1 VSGDTTLRFLMAVLL
16 NKKADSVYNAPNRAP
31 RQVEVQMTSIIWYP
45 GHEVLLKDVARAEG
59 CYLYDSGGKRYV
71 DLESGVWCTS
81 IGHGHPRILKVLGEQ
96 AARIAHNGFIYS
108 SSIVED
114 AAREMLALIAFDGGN
129 LVFLCSGSEAV
140 EYGVRVTRMI
150 TEKPLLMT
158 MADSYFGAYGSAWR
172 RDETEWFSFDWSSC
186 EGCPEGRMCDT
197 TCEHW
202 AAIPF
207 ERIGGFLFE
216 PGSSSGLVRFP
227 PVGLIR
233 RIVGE
238 VHRTGGLVQVN
249 EVTTGIGRTGRW
261 FGYQHYDI
269 SPDIVSMGKGVG
281 NGYPVAVTAFR
292 PGVIDR
298 LDGRPVMYAQSHQ
311 NDPLG
316 AAVAR
321 EVIRVIE
328 EDGLVAR
335 SAGMGPHLI
344 SGLEGI
350 KARTGRIRAVRGR
363 GLLVAIEM
371 EDGPEE
377 ALTRQALRDLL
388 DRGFVLA
395 RRSGFGILRV
405 DPPLTIDLED
415 IEAFLQA
422 FEKVIGV
429 A

>member
-1 VSGDTTLRFLMAVLL
+1 
-16 NKKADSVYNAPNRAP
+16 
-31 RQVEVQMTSIIWYP
+31 MTSIIWYP
-45 GHEVLLKDVARAEG
+45 GHDILLKDVARAEG
-59 CYLYDSGGKRYV
+59 CYLYDSSGKRYV
-71 DLESGVWCTS
+71 DLESGVWCIS
-81 IGHGHPRILKVLGEQ
+81 IGHSDPRIVKVLGEQ
-96 AARIAHNGFIYS
+96 AARIAHNGFVYS
-108 SSIVED
+108 SAIVED
-114 AAREMLALIAFDGGN
+114 AARDVLALIDFEGGN

-150 TEKPLLMT
+150 TDKPLLMT

-172 RDETEWFSFDWSSC
+172 RDKTEWFSFDWMACS
-186 EGCPEGRMCDT
+186 GCPEGRVCDE
-197 TCEHW
+197 TCRHW
-202 AAIPF
+202 AAVPF
-207 ERIGGFLFE
+207 GRIGGFLFE

-227 PVGLIR
+227 PVKLIR
-233 RIVGE
+233 SIVGE
-238 VHRTGGLVQVN
+238 VHSTGGLVQVN

-269 SPDIVSMGKGVG
+269 APDIVSMGKGVG
-281 NGYPVAVTAFR
+281 NGYPVAVTAFQ

-298 LDGRPVMYAQSHQ
+298 LGGKPVMYAQSHQ

-335 SAGMGPHLI
+335 SAEIGIPLV

-350 KARTGRIRAVRGR
+350 KARTGKIRAVRGR

-377 ALTRQALRDLL
+377 ALTRLALRDLL
-388 DRGFVLA
+388 DRGYVLA

-415 IEAFLQA
+415 IEAFLDTFEQVLAQA
-422 FEKVIGV
+422 
-429 A
+429 